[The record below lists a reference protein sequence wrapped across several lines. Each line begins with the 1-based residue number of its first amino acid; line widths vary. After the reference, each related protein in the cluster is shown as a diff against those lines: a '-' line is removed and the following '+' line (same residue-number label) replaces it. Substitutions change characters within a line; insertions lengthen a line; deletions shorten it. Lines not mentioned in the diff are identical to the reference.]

1 MKPTTPNFPNQFNT
15 WEVGNAYAGFE
26 AGGWTIAPWHH
37 SWVSQ
42 MVVSSKTLCPVI
54 VTASKIIF
62 WGRGFIATVQHSLPS
77 AIIMLKS
84 SQSGILNPKGLHT
97 YVAEE
102 SVSAEMSSFHE
113 VVAGKRCAEGQ

>member
-1 MKPTTPNFPNQFNT
+1 MPMLGLKL
-15 WEVGNAYAGFE
+15 EVGPLHLGIILGSLKWWYLRKLFA
-26 AGGWTIAPWHH
+26 
-37 SWVSQ
+37 
-42 MVVSSKTLCPVI
+42 LVI

>member
-1 MKPTTPNFPNQFNT
+1 MASFLGLSNGGIFENSLPCNSDSQQDHILGK
-15 WEVGNAYAGFE
+15 GF
-26 AGGWTIAPWHH
+26 T
-37 SWVSQ
+37 
-42 MVVSSKTLCPVI
+42 
-54 VTASKIIF
+54 
-62 WGRGFIATVQHSLPS
+62 ATVQHSLPS

-97 YVAEE
+97 YVAED